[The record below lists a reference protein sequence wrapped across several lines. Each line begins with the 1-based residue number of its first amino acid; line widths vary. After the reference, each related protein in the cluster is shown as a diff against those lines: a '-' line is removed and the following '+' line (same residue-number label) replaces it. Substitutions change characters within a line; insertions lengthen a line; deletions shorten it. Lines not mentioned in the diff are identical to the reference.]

1 MSARQYVKARV
12 EGGVLRV
19 TIDRPEKRNALS
31 RQVLGELRSAF
42 EAHAGDE
49 SLRLAVL
56 SAAGG
61 KHFAAG
67 GDLKELNAVR
77 TLEEIAVVSDEAHAA
92 LDSVRRFPVP
102 VVAAVSGDALGGGSE
117 LTVACD
123 IRVLAPHARIG
134 FIQGRLNL
142 TTAWGGGTD
151 LMRLLGFGRALSVLS
166 RAEPIGGAEALM
178 LGLADA
184 VAPEGED
191 FEQFVERFIEPMR
204 RQSPLVMRGFKAQA
218 LAERLGMPQTER
230 RRLEA
235 HYFSRSWVH
244 DDHWAVAEK
253 LLTNS
258 K

>member
-1 MSARQYVKARV
+1 
-12 EGGVLRV
+12 
-19 TIDRPEKRNALS
+19 
-31 RQVLGELRSAF
+31 
-42 EAHAGDE
+42 
-49 SLRLAVL
+49 
-56 SAAGG
+56 
-61 KHFAAG
+61 
-67 GDLKELNAVR
+67 LKELNAVR
-77 TLEEIAVVSDEAHAA
+77 TLEEIAVVADEAHAA
-92 LDSVRRFPVP
+92 LDSIRRFPVP

-123 IRVLAPHARIG
+123 MRVLASHARIG

-151 LMRLLGFGRALSVLS
+151 LMRLLGFGRALAVLS
-166 RAEPIGGAEALM
+166 RAEPVGGAEALT

-253 LLTNS
+253 LLANS